1 MTKATETPFHVVA
14 FLGPAGAGKSTS
26 AAMLCHYAHLLE
38 GRSFKTLSFAG
49 PLKKIL
55 RDQNPMVDTVEA
67 GAWRLKDA
75 LADWPE
81 AEVKHRFHEYRRLL
95 QATGDAVKRHDPE
108 FFVNAMRRE
117 IVKASRDYSG
127 VLIDDLRFPAE
138 LDGLLS
144 LPGAGFTVTTIR
156 ILPIEEPSLEG
167 AHVSET
173 AMADYEA
180 DYTVQAG
187 ELDELG
193 RQLSD
198 VYKAITEGSHG
209 V

>member
-14 FLGPAGAGKSTS
+14 LLGPAGAGKSTS
-26 AAMLCHYAHLLE
+26 AAMLCYYVHLFGGLDL
-38 GRSFKTLSFAG
+38 KIMSFAG
-49 PLKKIL
+49 TLKKIL
-55 RDQNPMVDTVEA
+55 RDQNPMVDDREA

-75 LADWPE
+75 LADWSE
-81 AEVKHRFHEYRRLL
+81 AEVKHRFPEYRRLL
-95 QATGDAVKRHDPE
+95 QATGEAIKQHDPE
-108 FFVNAMRRE
+108 FFVNATRKGIDEATRG
-117 IVKASRDYSG
+117 YSG
-127 VLIDDLRFPAE
+127 VVIDDLRFPAE

-144 LPGAGFTVTTIR
+144 LPGTGFTVTTIR
-156 ILPIEEPSLEG
+156 ILPTEEPPLES

-187 ELDELG
+187 ELDDLG
-193 RQLSD
+193 DQLFD
-198 VYKAITEGSHG
+198 ICKTITERSHG

>member
-1 MTKATETPFHVVA
+1 
-14 FLGPAGAGKSTS
+14 GPPKK
-26 AAMLCHYAHLLE
+26 MLRH
-38 GRSFKTLSFAG
+38 
-49 PLKKIL
+49 
-55 RDQNPMVDTVEA
+55 QNPMVDTVEA

-75 LADWPE
+75 RADWPE
-81 AEVKHRFHEYRRLL
+81 AEVKHRFPEYRRLL

-144 LPGAGFTVTTIR
+144 LPGTGLAVTTIR
-156 ILPIEEPSLEG
+156 VLPIEEPSLEG

-198 VYKAITEGSHG
+198 VDKAITEGS
-209 V
+209 

>member
-1 MTKATETPFHVVA
+1 MTKAAESPFHVVA
-14 FLGPAGAGKSTS
+14 LLGPAGAGKSTS
-26 AAMLCHYAHLLE
+26 AAMLCYYAQLLE
-38 GRSFKTLSFAG
+38 GRSFKILSFAG

-67 GAWRLKDA
+67 GAWRLESA
-75 LADWPE
+75 LADWSE
-81 AEVKHRFHEYRRLL
+81 AEVKHRFPEYRRLM
-95 QATGDAVKRHDPE
+95 QATGEAIKQHDPE

-117 IVKASRDYSG
+117 VVKAAHDYSG
-127 VLIDDLRFPAE
+127 VVVDDLRFPAE
-138 LDGLLS
+138 LDGLLD
-144 LPGAGFTVTTIR
+144 LPGAGLAVATIR
-156 ILPIEEPSLEG
+156 VLPVEGPPLEG
-167 AHVSET
+167 AHVSEM

-187 ELDELG
+187 ELDDLG